1 MTVIGLSP
9 ILKVGWMPAPL
20 TCQSKKLTS
29 TAMQVNLI
37 GGIILF
43 EQTAPP
49 DITSTE
55 VLKDIEGLV
64 PMK

>member
-29 TAMQVNLI
+29 TAMQVNSI
-37 GGIILF
+37 GGIF

-55 VLKDIEGLV
+55 VLKDIEGV